1 LVYLVVVVVELSKN
15 RMKQDVSN
23 LQVSKKQ
30 QNRPCNNLQAIPSRA
45 WTSRNWARCSR
56 EIALQGWLVW
66 DRLEYSGDQSI
77 VPLRLPPPNDLHL
90 SRVGNPCRATGL
102 VLLLAEDSPHDTPK
116 SLILWPSPL
125 PLPSACHR
133 PFPVYVRLINAPPPL
148 RFTCPKTLQTTV
160 VFVPSFAV

>member
-15 RMKQDVSN
+15 RTKQDVSY

-56 EIALQGWLVW
+56 EIAFIASP
-66 DRLEYSGDQSI
+66 DYSSRSQTI
-77 VPLRLPPPNDLHL
+77 PPPNDLHFVA
-90 SRVGNPCRATGL
+90 RVGNPCRATEL
-102 VLLLAEDSPHDTPK
+102 PLLLAEDSPHDRSK
-116 SLILWPSPL
+116 SLFVWPSS
-125 PLPSACHR
+125 LPSACHR

-148 RFTCPKTLQTTV
+148 RFTSPKTLQTTV

>member
-56 EIALQGWLVW
+56 EIAFIASP
-66 DRLEYSGDQSI
+66 DYSSRSQTI
-77 VPLRLPPPNDLHL
+77 PPPNDLHFVA
-90 SRVGNPCRATGL
+90 RVGNPCRATEL
-102 VLLLAEDSPHDTPK
+102 PLLLTEDSPHDRSK
-116 SLILWPSPL
+116 SLLSSL
-125 PLPSACHR
+125 LSACHC
-133 PFPVYVRLINAPPPL
+133 PFPVYLRLINAPPPL
-148 RFTCPKTLQTTV
+148 RFTSPKTLQTTV